1 MNWISRKLQS
11 NYDTWIGRLEIRIPT
26 LYILFYYQQFTGH

>member
-1 MNWISRKLQS
+1 VQD
-11 NYDTWIGRLEIRIPT
+11 NYDTRTGRLEIRIPT